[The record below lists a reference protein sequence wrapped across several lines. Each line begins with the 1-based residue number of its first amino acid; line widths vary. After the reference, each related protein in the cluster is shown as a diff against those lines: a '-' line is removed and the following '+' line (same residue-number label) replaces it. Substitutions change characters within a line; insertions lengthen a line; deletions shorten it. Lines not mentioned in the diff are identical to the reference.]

1 METAIAVAVG
11 YLIGSVPFSF
21 LLVRRHGVDLRRA
34 GSGNVGAANVFRT
47 SGAMDAAAALCLD
60 VAKGAG
66 AVLVAQ
72 QWSTAATTPVAA
84 GMAAIMGHVYPVWL
98 GFRGGKGVA
107 TAAGAFAV
115 LAPGAV
121 LIAGGVFVV
130 AVWVT
135 RYVSVGSIAAA
146 IALALATV
154 VGNVAAP
161 VATGAAV
168 AALIVVYRHRPNVER
183 LMAGTERRIGQ
194 RSERKSHSV

>member
-1 METAIAVAVG
+1 METVIAVAVG

-21 LLVRRHGVDLRRA
+21 LLARRHGVDLRRA
-34 GSGNVGAANVFRT
+34 GSGNVGTANVFRT
-47 SGAMDAAAALCLD
+47 SGATDAAAALCLD
-60 VAKGAG
+60 AAKGAA

-72 QWSTAATTPVAA
+72 QWSTGPATPVAA
-84 GMAAIMGHVYPVWL
+84 GMAAMMGHVYPAWL

-121 LIAGGVFVV
+121 LIACGVFVA
-130 AVWVT
+130 AVSVT

-146 IALALATV
+146 VTLALATMAGSV
-154 VGNVAAP
+154 SAP
-161 VATGAAV
+161 VAAGAAV
-168 AALIVVYRHRPNVER
+168 AALVVLYRHRPNLGR

-194 RSERKSHSV
+194 RTERNSHSV